1 MNIQFY
7 IYFVILLISSLLI
20 YVANGTYKEQIEETY
35 DNVYTLIVLTMS
47 FYFSLIYLL
56 PQLSN
61 IVPNIDNSLLN
72 LQNNYLLGVMMI
84 SLFFVSVA
92 SKVYNWDIDAK
103 LAISYIL
110 SIYYLVISVSDIKDY
125 LYDAVEFTV
134 DTTGSSMVLYLIA
147 LIIIYQNVTASQYLK
162 KNRY

>member
-7 IYFVILLISSLLI
+7 IYFVVLLISSLLI
-20 YVANGTYKEQIEETY
+20 YVANGSYKEQIEETY

-61 IVPNIDNSLLN
+61 IVPNIDNNLLN
-72 LQNNYLLGVMMI
+72 LQNNYLLGAMMI
-84 SLFFVSVA
+84 SLFIVSVA
-92 SKVYNWDIDAK
+92 SKVNNWDIDAK

-110 SIYYLVISVSDIKDY
+110 SIYYLVISISDIKDY
-125 LYDAVEFTV
+125 LNDAAEFTV
-134 DTTGSSMVLYLIA
+134 DTTGSSVVLYLIS
-147 LIIIYQNVTASQYLK
+147 LIIIYQNVSASRHLR
-162 KNRY
+162 KNKY